1 MIITSKCMSFT
12 TGQASGFYNVHL
24 SKENIPNY
32 QIGDIP
38 CIVPD
43 SHYLWNN
50 NGISAVNVRKEQ
62 DSREGIRPTS
72 DNKINSDSD
81 EFQNG
86 WNITTNGGN
95 IPFEIMQPF
104 IVTCFWLRVK

>member
-1 MIITSKCMSFT
+1 MSFT
-12 TGQASGFYNVHL
+12 TGQESGLYNVHL

-43 SHYLWNN
+43 MHYLWNN

-62 DSREGIRPTS
+62 DSREGIHPTS
-72 DNKINSDSD
+72 DNKINSNND

-86 WNITTNGGN
+86 WNISTNGGN
-95 IPFEIMQPF
+95 KPFGIMQPY
-104 IVTCFWLRVK
+104 ITVSFWRRIK